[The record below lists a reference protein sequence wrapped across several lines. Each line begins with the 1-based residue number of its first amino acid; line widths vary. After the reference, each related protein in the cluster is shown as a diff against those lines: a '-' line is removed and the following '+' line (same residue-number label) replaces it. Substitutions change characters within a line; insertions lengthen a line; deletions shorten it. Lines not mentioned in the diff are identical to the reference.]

1 VAGRSPCHRLHGLT
15 HRSSGTESLEHLL
28 EYRHW
33 AALAFVN
40 SPVGLPTEAY
50 LGWSPLVMGA
60 SLENGR
66 AAFPLAEVLVE
77 WTSAKGAGL
86 VLLALVVVLLAQFFP
101 PLLPQESPLP
111 PIESEKTKCRIPEGG
126 SLLPGQA
133 LPWFLH
139 NWLGIPDP

>member
-1 VAGRSPCHRLHGLT
+1 MHGLT

-77 WTSAKGAGL
+77 WTLAKGAGL
-86 VLLALVVVLLAQFFP
+86 VLLALVVVLLAQFF
-101 PLLPQESPLP
+101 
-111 PIESEKTKCRIPEGG
+111 
-126 SLLPGQA
+126 
-133 LPWFLH
+133 
-139 NWLGIPDP
+139 